1 MQPFIFRSIILDK
14 TPCLFTKKTTQ
25 SERWIFL
32 FIAEEF
38 EGASVSY
45 RLPETLA
52 TDSEGE
58 RIRLPEENVAKVSSK
73 YNDYQV
79 KFI

>member
-25 SERWIFL
+25 SERWIFCL
-32 FIAEEF
+32 SWKNLKVAALAI
-38 EGASVSY
+38 
-45 RLPETLA
+45 PETLA
-52 TDSEGE
+52 TDTEGE
-58 RIRLPEENVAKVSSK
+58 RIGLPDENVAQVSSK

>member
-1 MQPFIFRSIILDK
+1 MQPSIFRSIILDK
-14 TPCLFTKKTTQ
+14 TLYLFTKKTTQ
-25 SERWIFL
+25 SERRIFL

-38 EGASVSY
+38 EGGSFSY

-52 TDSEGE
+52 KEIEGE
-58 RIRLPEENVAKVSSK
+58 RIGLPEENIAQVSSE